1 MGKKFKAKMNN
12 FKDDWVSNINKL
24 TLLHS
29 NDLHG
34 DFLAEKTDEKLIG
47 GVSMLSGY
55 INRVRAEEKNTIYCI
70 AGDMF
75 RGSVIDSEFR
85 GISTIEIMNMLS
97 PDVVTIGNHEI
108 DYGIAHLLFLEK
120 CAKFPIINANLHIT
134 TNNARLFK
142 SHYIIEIDG
151 MKILFIGIL
160 TETVLSMAKKEALVG
175 GFLDIHDAVAEIE
188 RVCNA
193 YHSLDIDCTVLL
205 THIGFE
211 EDKQLA
217 SQLNPSL
224 GVDIIIGGH
233 SHTFMEK
240 PECVNGIL
248 IAQAGTGTDQ
258 IGRFDLEI
266 DMDTNRIHS
275 FNWKSIPITGEHCP
289 RDMAIED
296 ILNPY
301 KLEAEKKYSRVVT
314 RLNRKLAHPS
324 WYQETELGGLVA
336 DILYESLRLDIMLV
350 GSGSIRIKEIGP
362 IVLFSDLTECLPYDD
377 SVFAIWVT
385 GKQLKKM
392 ILYMLRDEVWEGSH
406 CEFFQFSKGV
416 RVVYNK
422 RTHHFKEFS
431 LCGEPIDDQRIYKV
445 GLQYYFYLNMK
456 DFFSISHE
464 EVEQNGKPRRIATS
478 CRDVLDEYLSC
489 HQNLDHQL
497 SGRLIID

>member
-1 MGKKFKAKMNN
+1 M
-12 FKDDWVSNINKL
+12 SNIKKL
-24 TLLHS
+24 TILHS

-34 DFLAEKTDEKLIG
+34 DFLAEQVDEKLNG

-55 INRVRAEEKNTIYCI
+55 INKVRNEEQNTIYCI

-120 CAKFPIINANLHIT
+120 CAKFPIINANMYIT
-134 TNNARLFK
+134 TNNSRLFQ
-142 SHYIIEIDG
+142 SHHIIEIDG

-175 GFLDIHDAVAEIE
+175 GFVDIHDAVTEIE
-188 RVCNA
+188 RICNA
-193 YHSLDIDCTVLL
+193 YNSMDIDCTVLL

-211 EDKQLA
+211 EDKLLAAQLD
-217 SQLNPSL
+217 PSL

-233 SHTFMEK
+233 SHTYLQR
-240 PECVNGIL
+240 PEEVNGIL

-266 DMDTNRIHS
+266 DTDSNSVRRFS
-275 FNWKSIPITGEHCP
+275 WKSIPITDEHCP
-289 RDMAIED
+289 RDLALED

-314 RLNRKLAHPS
+314 RLKRKLTHPA
-324 WYQETELGGLVA
+324 WYQETELGGLLA
-336 DILYESLRLDIMLV
+336 DILQESLRLDVMLV
-350 GSGSIRIKEIGP
+350 GSGSIRVTEIGP

-377 SVFAIWVT
+377 SAIALWVT
-385 GKQLKKM
+385 GAQFKKM
-392 ILYMLRDEVWEGSH
+392 ILYMLRDEVFEGTH

-416 RVVYNK
+416 RVVYDKPN
-422 RTHHFKEFS
+422 HSFKEFS
-431 LCGEPIDDQRIYKV
+431 LNGEPIEEAKIYKI

-456 DFFSISHE
+456 DFFSMSQEEIS
-464 EVEQNGKPRRIATS
+464 QNGKPRRVATS
-478 CRDVLDEYLSC
+478 CREILDEYLSC
-489 HQNLDHQL
+489 HQNLDHQM
-497 SGRLIID
+497 SGRLSGIPATEKRREVL

>member
-1 MGKKFKAKMNN
+1 M
-12 FKDDWVSNINKL
+12 SNVKKL
-24 TLLHS
+24 TILHS

-34 DFLAEKTDEKLIG
+34 DFLAEQIDEKLIG

-55 INRVRAEEKNTIYCI
+55 VNKVREEEKNAIYCI

-85 GISTIEIMNMLS
+85 GISTIEIMNILS

-120 CAKFPIINANLHIT
+120 CAKFPIINANMHIT

-142 SHYIIEIDG
+142 SHHIIEIDG

-175 GFLDIHDAVAEIE
+175 SFVDISDAVTEVE
-188 RVCNA
+188 RICNA

-211 EDKQLA
+211 EDKLLAAQLD
-217 SQLNPSL
+217 SSL
-224 GVDIIIGGH
+224 GIDIIIGGH
-233 SHTFMEK
+233 SHTYLEK
-240 PECVNGIL
+240 PEEVNGIL

-266 DMDTNRIHS
+266 DTDSNSVRS
-275 FNWKSIPITGEHCP
+275 FSWRSIPITDENCP
-289 RDMAIED
+289 RDIELEH

-314 RLNRKLAHPS
+314 RLKRKLTHPS
-324 WYQETELGGLVA
+324 WYQETELGGLLA
-336 DILYESLRLDIMLV
+336 DILQESLRLDMMLV
-350 GSGSIRIKEIGP
+350 GSGSIRVTELGP
-362 IVLFSDLTECLPYDD
+362 IVLFSNLTECLPYDD
-377 SVFAIWVT
+377 SAIALWVT
-385 GKQLKKM
+385 GTQLKKM

-406 CEFFQFSKGV
+406 CEFFQFSEGV
-416 RVVYNK
+416 RVIYNK
-422 RTHHFKEFS
+422 QSHAFNEFS
-431 LCGEPIDDQRIYKV
+431 LCGKPIEDEKIYKI

-464 EVEQNGKPRRIATS
+464 EVEQNGKPRRVATS
-478 CRDVLDEYLSC
+478 CREVLDEYLSC
-489 HQNLDHQL
+489 HQGLDHRN
-497 SGRLIID
+497 SDRLNII

>member
-1 MGKKFKAKMNN
+1 M
-12 FKDDWVSNINKL
+12 SNIKKL
-24 TLLHS
+24 TILHS

-34 DFLAEKTDEKLIG
+34 DFLAEKIDKKLIG

-55 INRVRAEEKNTIYCI
+55 VGKVRAEEKNTIYCI

-134 TNNARLFK
+134 TNNARLFQ
-142 SHYIIEIDG
+142 SHKIIEIDG

-175 GFLDIHDAVAEIE
+175 GYVDIHDAVDEVE
-188 RVCNA
+188 RICNT
-193 YHSLDIDCTVLL
+193 YNSFDIDCTVLL

-211 EDKQLA
+211 EDKLLA
-217 SQLNPSL
+217 AKLDPSL
-224 GVDIIIGGH
+224 GIDIIIGGH
-233 SHTFMEK
+233 SHTYLEQ
-240 PECVNGIL
+240 PEQVNSIL

-266 DMDTNRIHS
+266 DTDSNSVREFS
-275 FNWKSIPITGEHCP
+275 WKSIPITDEHCP
-289 RDMAIED
+289 RDIALED

-301 KLEAEKKYSRVVT
+301 KHKAEEKYSRVVT
-314 RLNRKLAHPS
+314 RLKRKLTHPS
-324 WYQETELGGLVA
+324 WYQETELGGLLA
-336 DILYESLRLDIMLV
+336 DILQESLRLDIMLV
-350 GSGSIRIKEIGP
+350 GSGSIRVSEFGP
-362 IVLFSDLTECLPYDD
+362 IVQFSNLMECLPYDD
-377 SVFAIWVT
+377 SAMALWVT
-385 GKQLKKM
+385 GEQLKKM

-406 CEFFQFSKGV
+406 CEFFQFSQGV
-416 RVVYNK
+416 RVIYDRQN
-422 RTHHFKEFS
+422 RILQEFS
-431 LCGEPIDDQRIYKV
+431 LHGEPIEDQRIYKI

-456 DFFSISHE
+456 DFFSVSHE
-464 EVEQNGKPRRIATS
+464 DVELNGRPRRIATS
-478 CRDVLDEYLSC
+478 CREVLDEYLSC
-489 HQNLDHQL
+489 HQGLDHQIN
-497 SGRLIID
+497 GRLQLQ